1 MFTWYDS
8 FVGISTNALVQVA
21 SWDGH
26 SHSSSLFSHSPA
38 DATFTLTNVLST
50 LETVQEWNKLGDKL
64 HVPYTKQDSK
74 DTMMNY
80 YVTSIANAS
89 WQMLA
94 GALYYCGEQTAL
106 KKVKAYFQRQRG
118 MRWRH
123 QLPGHLG
130 IEYSA

>member
-1 MFTWYDS
+1 MIRF
-8 FVGISTNALVQVA
+8 I
-21 SWDGH
+21 
-26 SHSSSLFSHSPA
+26 SHSPA
-38 DATFTLTNVLST
+38 DTTFTLTNVLST

-106 KKVKAYFQRQRG
+106 KKVKAYFQRRRG
-118 MRWRH
+118 MRWWR
-123 QLPGHLG
+123 L
-130 IEYSA
+130 SCK

>member
-1 MFTWYDS
+1 MLWYKLQ
-8 FVGISTNALVQVA
+8 VGMDTVIQVPCFLILLQMPLSPLLMSCLLLRQYRNGTNWV
-21 SWDGH
+21 
-26 SHSSSLFSHSPA
+26 
-38 DATFTLTNVLST
+38 TNFMY
-50 LETVQEWNKLGDKL
+50 
-64 HVPYTKQDSK
+64 HYTKQDSK

-94 GALYYCGEQTAL
+94 AALYYCGEQTAL